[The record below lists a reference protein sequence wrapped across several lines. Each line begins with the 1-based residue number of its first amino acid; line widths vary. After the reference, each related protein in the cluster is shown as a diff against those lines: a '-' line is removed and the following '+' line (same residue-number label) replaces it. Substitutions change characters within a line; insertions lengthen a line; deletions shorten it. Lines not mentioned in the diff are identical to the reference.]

1 MTLTHGLSGPGSRRL
16 TETGITP
23 TDLVLRLRGSTVR
36 LDRRAAVVTAIL
48 AALVVVLVLVS
59 LMVGEYAVGP
69 SALWDTLT
77 GSPQRRLDRF
87 FVVDRRLPRALV
99 AVGVG
104 GGLAAAGAIFQRLYN
119 NPLASP
125 DIIGFTSGSAVGAVF
140 VLIAL
145 GGSLTMGAVGAAVG
159 ALVTFAII
167 GVLTVLGGLRG
178 TRLILVGI
186 ALGALSSSATSY
198 VLSQAYL
205 PSAAVANTWLIG
217 SLSGRGWGH
226 VVTVAVGLA
235 CVVPLI
241 AVLHRSFHALD
252 LGDTVATTLGVRSGR
267 ARLGLMLAATLLVGL
282 CVAAAG
288 PIAFIALAAP
298 HLARGVTRTPGAGIF
313 AAACVGALLL
323 GVSDLV
329 AEHAFP
335 APVPVGVLTVSIGGV
350 FLIWLLVREGLRHR
364 V

>member
-1 MTLTHGLSGPGSRRL
+1 MTVAEQTRPGGRWTR
-16 TETGITP
+16 TGVTP
-23 TDLVLRLRGSTVR
+23 TDRAVTIGRYTVR
-36 LDRRAAVVTAIL
+36 FDRRATLVTAIL
-48 AALVVVLVLVS
+48 LALVVVLVAVS
-59 LMVGEYAVGP
+59 LMVGEYQVGP
-69 SALWDTLT
+69 GALWDVLT
-77 GSPQRRLDRF
+77 GTPQRRLDRF
-87 FVVDRRLPRALV
+87 FVMDRRLPRALV

-125 DIIGFTSGSAVGAVF
+125 DIIGFTSGASFGAVF
-140 VLIAL
+140 VLLVL
-145 GGSLTMGAVGAAVG
+145 GGSLTFGAIGAAVG
-159 ALVTFAII
+159 ALTTFAII

-178 TRLILVGI
+178 TRLVLVGI
-186 ALGALSSSATSY
+186 ALGALATSATSY

-226 VVTVAVGLA
+226 VAAVAIGIALVTPV
-235 CVVPLI
+235 I
-241 AVLHRSFHALD
+241 VLSNRAFHALD
-252 LGDTVATTLGVRSGR
+252 LGDTVAMTLGVRSGR
-267 ARLGLMLAATLLVGL
+267 ARMALMLAATILVGL
-282 CVAAAG
+282 SVAAAG
-288 PIAFIALAAP
+288 PISFIALAAP
-298 HLARGVTRTPGAGIF
+298 HLARGITRTPGAGILP
-313 AAACVGALLL
+313 AACVGALLL

-335 APVPVGVLTVSIGGV
+335 APVPVGVITVSIGGV